1 MTVPS
6 QYKGFSKLPEHVQQK
21 MDPELAKKYN
31 MGGGVL
37 QRPLFRQMGGPAE
50 AMQPAPMPAPPPPP
64 PPIPPQG
71 DPMVQQTEAQFANI
85 GEQLAQDTMRNI
97 DQAQDIEGAI
107 NGLRGNEKPIEARY
121 DELAGFVGQSDAQ
134 QTPESVL
141 AMVQPTIMMTEQGA
155 MDSGI
160 GELIQSI
167 AGSDMETPTGEPTP
181 MGQGVGE
188 LMAMGAGNTP
198 PVNFNQGGPV
208 EVRRYALGDPQ
219 GVVSRA
225 TQLQS
230 EFLPLFQQILGTE
243 ADRQAEL
250 DEIKRMQRSQAGF
263 DLARAGLALA
273 SPTDRPMS
281 FVEKLAAAATPLT
294 TSLQQRGD
302 IIQKAKLAQKA
313 QDRQAETSALTAA
326 LGQAQTEAAQAFD
339 LKKLGAKAQAD
350 LRKAEQKYGFD
361 VALKTLDFTNE
372 KAINIQVEDLK
383 RKSEELK
390 QTRGFENDLELQ
402 AEKAEIDK
410 TLAKFKGAIELENNL
425 TLQGVKSA
433 DKIKEM
439 KEQKE
444 ITEAINATQ
453 QAYSLANKEV
463 DQKNSLIK
471 QAIEIA
477 AQDSRQDK
485 SLAANEALV
494 RLKNTFDV
502 EESDKNRVFQAAQ
515 NELTRLL
522 TERGLTLDEA
532 KFEADQIL
540 NNEKLILQKKEQA
553 FNQEIKTKEVARDRF
568 ETIVEDGNIFVR
580 DKDNPEAPLK
590 TLIEAVEE
598 YNPDF
603 MDFTDNQT
611 NETTL
616 VDMNSDAGK
625 QALAKQ
631 TADPSRYSI
640 TKVPTTRQRVADT
653 FIIQS
658 EGRSKYV
665 TSYDG
670 GRTYVNE
677 RGDIISLSGL
687 QPIRLSPENSFKII
701 QVENKKN
708 IAGEKLR
715 EFEQRIYGV
724 VKTGTKED
732 PKAISKE
739 DSTAMRNAFEA
750 ARTGTGF
757 YANLFAFA
765 DAATGIIPFD
775 SIRGLFKDTQASR
788 QYLRALEVL
797 GRSALVVNPRFP
809 VAELEKV
816 GLLFPRPDAFFAN
829 PQSEAEKL
837 IILKETAEQQ
847 YIRNLEQLRGSISED
862 IRAQVESNNFEID
875 RLLHLLQGVP
885 SGLESN
891 TQSSTENEANVE
903 SLGKYIQSTRTNTQE
918 TN

>member
-250 DEIKRMQRSQAGF
+250 DEIKRMQRSQAAF
-263 DLARAGLALA
+263 DVARAGLALA

-302 IIQKAKLAQKA
+302 IIQKAELAQKA

-326 LGQAQTEAAQAFD
+326 LGQAQAEQKMEAEKERLKIKSDAD
-339 LKKLGAKAQAD
+339 LKK
-350 LRKAEQKYGFD
+350 
-361 VALKTLDFTNE
+361 
-372 KAINIQVEDLK
+372 
-383 RKSEELK
+383 EELK
-390 QTRGFENDLELQ
+390 SKASFSKTSIGKNYIFKDSDGNVLYTGPMANFGQQEALLKMYPTAVSIKEEKEPKKFEPITFVNPNNSADVRIIDSNNTSPENKKLINETINAKNPDGSQKYYESGKTPKPLETDIKTVVNKDDVKDVISLNLKDPNQLKTYNDLIQDGNYINVQVPSLKDLQ
-402 AEKAEIDK
+402 EDDSVNLGSSYK
-410 TLAKFKGAIELENNL
+410 AKFISYISNPETLKQYADNTLDPTIANTINTFITNETQLKPIYDDENKIAGMAPGFRLPPNVLEAIEARSKISGATLPIVGEGKITAGPIEIASPDERNDKITFKEDGTIDFSSIEKLPTFIITGKDLTQAQGLKSGIIRGISYFASQIKDFTGLGSGYAGQTGKITSQVDTQLDSLARKIMQVARAGSKGKVFSLDVTLLNQEVEKFKPGAFKTDNAARDQLVTLRNNL
-425 TLQGVKSA
+425 TMMYSDANTILKVP
-433 DKIKEM
+433 E
-439 KEQKE
+439 
-444 ITEAINATQ
+444 
-453 QAYSLANKEV
+453 AYSAQMVNNARASKNEVIQLLA
-463 DQKNSLIK
+463 
-471 QAIEIA
+471 
-477 AQDSRQDK
+477 
-485 SLAANEALV
+485 
-494 RLKNTFDV
+494 
-502 EESDKNRVFQAAQ
+502 
-515 NELTRLL
+515 
-522 TERGLTLDEA
+522 
-532 KFEADQIL
+532 
-540 NNEKLILQKKEQA
+540 
-553 FNQEIKTKEVARDRF
+553 
-568 ETIVEDGNIFVR
+568 
-580 DKDNPEAPLK
+580 
-590 TLIEAVEE
+590 
-598 YNPDF
+598 
-603 MDFTDNQT
+603 
-611 NETTL
+611 ETTAAIAIY
-616 VDMNSDAGK
+616 D
-625 QALAKQ
+625 
-631 TADPSRYSI
+631 RYIQGDTIQDTLKDRAITSSI
-640 TKVPTTRQRVADT
+640 T
-653 FIIQS
+653 
-658 EGRSKYV
+658 RSLPRASQ
-665 TSYDG
+665 TE
-670 GRTYVNE
+670 T
-677 RGDIISLSGL
+677 
-687 QPIRLSPENSFKII
+687 
-701 QVENKKN
+701 
-708 IAGEKLR
+708 
-715 EFEQRIYGV
+715 
-724 VKTGTKED
+724 ED
-732 PKAISKE
+732 E
-739 DSTAMRNAFEA
+739 
-750 ARTGTGF
+750 
-757 YANLFAFA
+757 
-765 DAATGIIPFD
+765 
-775 SIRGLFKDTQASR
+775 
-788 QYLRALEVL
+788 
-797 GRSALVVNPRFP
+797 
-809 VAELEKV
+809 
-816 GLLFPRPDAFFAN
+816 
-829 PQSEAEKL
+829 
-837 IILKETAEQQ
+837 
-847 YIRNLEQLRGSISED
+847 
-862 IRAQVESNNFEID
+862 
-875 RLLHLLQGVP
+875 
-885 SGLESN
+885 
-891 TQSSTENEANVE
+891 
-903 SLGKYIQSTRTNTQE
+903 
-918 TN
+918 

>member
-121 DELAGFVGQSDAQ
+121 DELASFVGQSDAQ

-250 DEIKRMQRSQAGF
+250 DEIKRMQRSQAAF
-263 DLARAGLALA
+263 DVARAGLALA

-294 TSLQQRGD
+294 TSLQQRRD
-302 IIQKAKLAQKA
+302 IIQKAELAQKA

-326 LGQAQTEAAQAFD
+326 LGQAQKEAAQAFD
-339 LKKLGAKAQAD
+339 LKKLGAQAQAD
-350 LRKAEQKYGFD
+350 LRKAKQKYGFD
-361 VALKTLDFTNE
+361 VALRTLDFTNE

-410 TLAKFKGAIELENNL
+410 TLAKFKGAMELENNL

-433 DKIKEM
+433 DKINEM
-439 KEQKE
+439 KEQAK

-485 SLAANEALV
+485 SIAANEALA

-502 EESDKNRVFQAAQ
+502 EESDKDRVFQAAQ

-568 ETIVEDGNIFVR
+568 ELTVVDDELVMF
-580 DKDNPEAPLK
+580 DKDNQKVVTMRE
-590 TLIEAVEE
+590 
-598 YNPDF
+598 
-603 MDFTDNQT
+603 
-611 NETTL
+611 
-616 VDMNSDAGK
+616 
-625 QALAKQ
+625 AKQ
-631 TADPSRYSI
+631 DPAFGSSFKGLMMNIVTDQDKIYKYANDLLKDTDLNVFEQSI
-640 TKVPTTRQRVADT
+640 SSVGRPEKTIMSDGSVIKKPPIQFSKNLLEAFQTRKDNGLDIPSVADNALMVQDIQKNLQT
-653 FIIQS
+653 F
-658 EGRSKYV
+658 V
-665 TSYDG
+665 D
-670 GRTYVNE
+670 NE
-677 RGDIISLSGL
+677 AQKELDIFDKT
-687 QPIRLSPENSFKII
+687 IR
-701 QVENKKN
+701 V
-708 IAGEKLR
+708 GEMRKSDI
-715 EFEQRIYGV
+715 FG
-724 VKTGTKED
+724 
-732 PKAISKE
+732 
-739 DSTAMRNAFEA
+739 RNAFLKNLMNVVTELLIPGVTA
-750 ARTGTGF
+750 FSDTKEGTGLVNALNYSVVQIF
-757 YANLFAFA
+757 RSLPGFRDSVFAQQKIDELTPKAGQLLLGPDGAIDKALNLVDLLKKGESELARFTELPDQYIDDFG
-765 DAATGIIPFD
+765 TFTELKRTQKQIQGVIQRYQLLI
-775 SIRGLFKDTQASR
+775 GLKPTIYDGEEIGSYKNFSGLPEVSSEFMQDFFKNLD
-788 QYLRALEVL
+788 
-797 GRSALVVNPRFP
+797 
-809 VAELEKV
+809 
-816 GLLFPRPDAFFAN
+816 
-829 PQSEAEKL
+829 
-837 IILKETAEQQ
+837 IEQQ
-847 YIRNLEQLRGSISED
+847 ELKNKRN
-862 IRAQVESNNFEID
+862 
-875 RLLHLLQGVP
+875 
-885 SGLESN
+885 
-891 TQSSTENEANVE
+891 
-903 SLGKYIQSTRTNTQE
+903 
-918 TN
+918 